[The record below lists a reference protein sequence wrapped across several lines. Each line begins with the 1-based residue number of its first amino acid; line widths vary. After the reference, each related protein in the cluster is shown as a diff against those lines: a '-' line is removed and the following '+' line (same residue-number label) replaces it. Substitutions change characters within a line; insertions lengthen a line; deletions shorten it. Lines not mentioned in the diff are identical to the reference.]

1 MIYNFCCSF
10 PDASAAR
17 TVSDCFGGRL
27 CMELEGVEEEEEVEE
42 VEGELHSRE
51 GLQLGNDA

>member
-10 PDASAAR
+10 PDAAAAR

-27 CMELEGVEEEEEVEE
+27 CMELEEVEEEEVEE